1 VATPSQAAGQALP
14 GSDDGDSTPEPVGY
28 WTLIRSNRNFRLLW
42 MGDVISFFGDWFN
55 TIAMYAI
62 VERLTGSPF
71 ALGLVFVTKMLPMG
85 LASPVAG
92 LIADRFNRRKLMIIS
107 DLARAVVVLG
117 FLLVRDAGDL
127 PLLYTLA
134 VLQVAIG
141 AVFIPA
147 RGASIPNITT
157 PQELVTANTLMA
169 ATWSTILA
177 IGAGLGGFATD
188 LFGEHAV
195 FVIDSLSYV
204 VSGALLI
211 PTVIPQ
217 KTDVVERGRG
227 ILLQAAKDIKDG
239 WKHLHIFPAVGRI
252 TLAKS
257 AWALGG
263 GGLVFMLAVLGGEL
277 MPASP
282 AVGIGI
288 LFSVRGLGTGIGPI
302 LARRWFLDERT
313 WPAVLGACLAVSGI
327 FYLGVGVAPWSSLIL
342 ISLLIAVAHALS
354 GANWV
359 LSNVMLQKRTVDN
372 FRGRVF
378 STELLLLTVVNAISI
393 VSASVLL
400 EADFI
405 SLRGCILVFA
415 AVTTTVGFLWLL
427 KIVPAERAWFKA
439 S

>member
-1 VATPSQAAGQALP
+1 
-14 GSDDGDSTPEPVGY
+14 
-28 WTLIRSNRNFRLLW
+28 
-42 MGDVISFFGDWFN
+42 
-55 TIAMYAI
+55 
-62 VERLTGSPF
+62 
-71 ALGLVFVTKMLPMG
+71 
-85 LASPVAG
+85 
-92 LIADRFNRRKLMIIS
+92 
-107 DLARAVVVLG
+107 
-117 FLLVRDAGDL
+117 
-127 PLLYTLA
+127 
-134 VLQVAIG
+134 
-141 AVFIPA
+141 
-147 RGASIPNITT
+147 
-157 PQELVTANTLMA
+157 VTANTLMA

-188 LFGEHAV
+188 LLGEHAV

-211 PTVIPQ
+211 KTVIPQ

-227 ILLQAAKDIKDG
+227 ILLQAARDIKDG

-257 AWALGG
+257 SWALGG
-263 GGLVFMLAVLGGEL
+263 GGLVFMLAVLGGKL
-277 MPASP
+277 MPEAP

-313 WPAVLGACLAVSGI
+313 WPAVLGACVAVSGI
-327 FYLGVGVAPWSSLIL
+327 FYLGVGVSPWSSLAL
-342 ISLLIAVAHALS
+342 ISLLVSIAHASS

-378 STELLLLTVVNAISI
+378 STELLLLTLINAISTI
-393 VSASVLL
+393 SASVLL

-405 SLRGCILVFA
+405 SLRGCILLFA
-415 AVTTTVGFLWLL
+415 GVSTLSGLAWLL
-427 KIVPAERAWFKA
+427 KIVPAERRWVEA